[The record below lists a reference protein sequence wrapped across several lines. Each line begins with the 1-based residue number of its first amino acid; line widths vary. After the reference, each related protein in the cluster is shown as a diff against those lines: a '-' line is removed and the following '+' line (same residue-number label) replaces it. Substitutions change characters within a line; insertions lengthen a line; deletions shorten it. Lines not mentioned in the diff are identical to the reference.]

1 MLYLVLKTIHVS
13 CVVLTINLFLLRGFW
28 MLQDSA
34 RLQQRWVKTLPHVID
49 ATLLSSAILLAWT
62 LGQYP
67 GVHAWLTAKILAL
80 LVYIGLGTVAIK
92 RGKTKRIK
100 VVAWLGAIMV
110 FGYIVSVALTRQPLP
125 WLG

>member
-1 MLYLVLKTIHVS
+1 MLYLALKTIHVS
-13 CVVLTINLFLLRGFW
+13 CVALTISLFLLRGFW

-49 ATLLSSAILLAWT
+49 ATLLTSAILLAWT

-67 GVHAWLTAKILAL
+67 GVHAWLTAKVLAL

-100 VVAWLGAIMV
+100 VAAWLGAIMV